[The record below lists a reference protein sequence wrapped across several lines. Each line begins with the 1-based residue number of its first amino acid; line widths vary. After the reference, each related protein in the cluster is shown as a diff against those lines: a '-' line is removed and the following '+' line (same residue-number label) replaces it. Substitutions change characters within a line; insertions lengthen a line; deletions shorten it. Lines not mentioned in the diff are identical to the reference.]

1 MWMHRVFYFQHIV
14 GVDLEVEN
22 FVQEAYEKTV
32 FVFSF
37 VNIVFAVFDALHFK
51 SCKAKN

>member
-22 FVQEAYEKTV
+22 FVQEAYEKTG

-37 VNIVFAVFDALHFK
+37 VNIDSFCRFGHFAF
-51 SCKAKN
+51 